1 MKTIIL
7 SLCTLTGVV
16 DTHDKG
22 VITLEVANQKSESPE
37 YEYIS
42 ISNEIINPLVK
53 EGDSIS
59 LVVLAGE
66 DTIRFCSE

>member
-1 MKTIIL
+1 MKTIML

-16 DTHDKG
+16 DSIEQG
-22 VITLEVANQKSESPE
+22 IITLEVKDEKKSL
-37 YEYIS
+37 EYIS
-42 ISNEIINPLVK
+42 ISNEIINPLLK

-59 LVVLAGE
+59 LVVLAGK

>member
-1 MKTIIL
+1 ML

-16 DTHDKG
+16 DSIEQG
-22 VITLEVANQKSESPE
+22 VITLEVKDEKKSL
-37 YEYIS
+37 EYIS
-42 ISNEIINPLVK
+42 ISNEIINPLLK

-59 LVVLAGE
+59 LVVLAGK

>member
-1 MKTIIL
+1 MKTIML

-16 DTHDKG
+16 DSIEQG
-22 VITLEVANQKSESPE
+22 VITLEVKDEKKSL
-37 YEYIS
+37 EYIS
-42 ISNEIINPLVK
+42 ISNEIINPLLK

-59 LVVLAGE
+59 LVVLAGK

>member
-1 MKTIIL
+1 MKTIML

-16 DTHDKG
+16 DSIEQG
-22 VITLEVANQKSESPE
+22 IITLEVKDEKKSL
-37 YEYIS
+37 EYIS
-42 ISNEIINPLVK
+42 ISNEIINPLLK

-66 DTIRFCSE
+66 DTIRF

>member
-1 MKTIIL
+1 MKTIML

-16 DTHDKG
+16 DSIEQG
-22 VITLEVANQKSESPE
+22 IITLEVKDEKKSL
-37 YEYIS
+37 EYIS
-42 ISNEIINPLVK
+42 ISNEIINSLLK

>member
-1 MKTIIL
+1 ML

-16 DTHDKG
+16 DSIEQG
-22 VITLEVANQKSESPE
+22 IITLEVKDEKKSL
-37 YEYIS
+37 EYIS
-42 ISNEIINPLVK
+42 ISNEIINPLLK

>member
-1 MKTIIL
+1 MKAVIL
-7 SLCTLTGVV
+7 SLCTLTGIV

-22 VITLEVANQKSESPE
+22 IVTLEVKSQKSDHF
-37 YEYIS
+37 EYIS
-42 ISNEIINPLVK
+42 ISNEIINPLIK

-66 DTIRFCSE
+66 DTIHFCSE

>member
-1 MKTIIL
+1 MKTIML

-16 DTHDKG
+16 DSIEQG
-22 VITLEVANQKSESPE
+22 IITLEVKDEKKSL
-37 YEYIS
+37 EYIS
-42 ISNEIINPLVK
+42 ISNEIINPLLK

>member
-1 MKTIIL
+1 MKTIML

-16 DTHDKG
+16 DSIEQG
-22 VITLEVANQKSESPE
+22 VITLEVKDEKKSL
-37 YEYIS
+37 EYIS
-42 ISNEIINPLVK
+42 ISNEIINPLLK

>member
-1 MKTIIL
+1 ML

-16 DTHDKG
+16 DSIEQG
-22 VITLEVANQKSESPE
+22 VITLEVKDEKKSL
-37 YEYIS
+37 EYIS
-42 ISNEIINPLVK
+42 ISNEIINPLLK